1 MQVERPLV
9 FGFLHIIRLWSL
21 CKHHFDI
28 KAVMEQFLTPL
39 FTVRYYYYCIIC
51 YEHMFFFCGK
61 SGCSEAVKCMLME

>member
-9 FGFLHIIRLWSL
+9 FGFVHIIWLWSL

-39 FTVRYYYYCIIC
+39 YTVSWIFYCIIF
-51 YEHMFFFCGK
+51 YEHMFIF
-61 SGCSEAVKCMLME
+61 MENLVVMKL